1 MSWRFYSDANLMF
14 IQIRKT
20 LRSSGNYIF
29 MERVSLS
36 YILVQRIGLVFFL
49 RLESSPFM
57 PFFWIFM
64 GGEDSSHI

>member
-1 MSWRFYSDANLMF
+1 MRWRFYSDANLMF
-14 IQIRKT
+14 IQIRKN
-20 LRSSGNYIF
+20 LRSSGNDIF

-36 YILVQRIGLVFFL
+36 YILVRRMGLVFFL

-57 PFFWIFM
+57 YFFWIFM